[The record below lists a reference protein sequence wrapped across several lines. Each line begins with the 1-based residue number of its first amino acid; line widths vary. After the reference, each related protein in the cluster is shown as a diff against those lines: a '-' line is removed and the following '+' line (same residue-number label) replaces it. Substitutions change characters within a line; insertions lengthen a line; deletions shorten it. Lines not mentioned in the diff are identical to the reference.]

1 MREIKFRAKSKH
13 NKNKWIYG
21 TGIVPVKVNTYF
33 TNEFE
38 MVQEVNYDELD
49 YYAPDYDTES
59 IIIETIGQY
68 TGLKDKNGKEI
79 YEGDIILTQPFS
91 NKPFSQKKK
100 EKRLRG
106 TVTYNIKCGKNFVGE
121 PDKLKYWGAEW
132 DVEIIDKED
141 YKKYC
146 YWSWGSFFEC
156 EVIGNIYD
164 NPELLEV

>member
-1 MREIKFRAKSKH
+1 MNREIKFRGKSKD
-13 NKNKWIYG
+13 NIGEIEIGDWLYG
-21 TGIVPVKVNTYF
+21 GIVFDNDRYWIDIP
-33 TNEFE
+33 
-38 MVQEVNYDELD
+38 
-49 YYAPDYDTES
+49 YYGN
-59 IIIETIGQY
+59 IIVDKNTIGQY

-106 TVTYNIKCGKNFVGE
+106 IVTYNIKCGKNFVGE

-132 DVEIIDKED
+132 NVEIIDKED

-146 YWSWGSFFEC
+146 YWSWGAFFEC

>member
-1 MREIKFRAKSKH
+1 MREIKFRAKVNEKGLD
-13 NKNKWIYG
+13 KFWEYG
-21 TGIVPVKVNTYF
+21 GIIHITEQYKDEEDFEECDIWELINTDGVSFNVDKY
-33 TNEFE
+33 
-38 MVQEVNYDELD
+38 
-49 YYAPDYDTES
+49 
-59 IIIETIGQY
+59 TIGQY

-91 NKPFSQKKK
+91 NKPFSQKRK

-106 TVTYNIKCGKNFVGE
+106 IVNYNIKCGKNFVGE

-132 DVEIIDKED
+132 NVEIIDKED

-146 YWSWGSFFEC
+146 YWSWGAFFEC